1 MGGTRGAGMVV
12 GGILWVEER
21 VVKQGAAAL
30 DAGRA
35 APVGPERSPRTH
47 LVADAFSL
55 LQG

>member
-12 GGILWVEER
+12 GGNLWVEER